1 MPGDGLSVALAGL
14 LHDVGKLYSRA
25 FWGERDERVPD
36 RTHTAYT
43 AHFVREHAGLF
54 RGAGLDPDWLA
65 QTASRHHE
73 GWRDRPQY
81 RPETPEEWCVALAD
95 TYASKEREEGEG
107 GGSPPEVP
115 LSPPFRRL
123 LLGGEEGREGGYS
136 PVRAGGRV
144 GLEAGGLYPEERPNV
159 SKDVYK
165 RLLERLE
172 GRLEEMAR
180 LRLTKEALLLNLALA
195 LQETLSLVP
204 SDTQS
209 EPDVSLY
216 DHLRLTAAIA
226 HALWLFHGG
235 SPSAQDLRQD
245 EEKFLLVVGDMGGI
259 QGHIYRIAG
268 AEAGVGGIAKRLRA
282 RSLEVSLAAEAMALG
297 LLRHLGLTPLNRIL
311 GAGGKFYLLLP
322 NTPEAVA
329 SLEEARKDWGRWA
342 LKRGGS
348 LVPHL
353 AWVSFRGQDFRD
365 FAALLKRLHGA
376 LAREK
381 LRPFAFLAATGEV
394 LGAPLRPCAACGLEP
409 ARRDEPG
416 SLCPDCEREAALGA
430 RLPRSDRVG
439 FFLEEAPRPYLD
451 FPGVKVGLGGP
462 LEGAFHLFRARLD
475 FAPWPHPSEAKPLLG
490 HLPRVEHA
498 LKAKGW
504 SLEAYRAWAEEEGLL
519 EDEEPHPEKV
529 LTFAELAALSEG
541 APYLGALMLD
551 ADRMGEAFA
560 TGFRR
565 EGRDLATPSRLA
577 ALSRTLEVFFTTEV
591 LTLLEEPLRYRQR
604 LGWDGL
610 EAQRKE
616 ARYPLLY
623 SVYSGGDD
631 LFLLG
636 PWDVLLDFAL
646 DLERLYRLFT
656 RHPRLTLSGGFLL
669 AHPSLP
675 VPELA
680 RLLGE
685 AERRAKA
692 EGRGRLF
699 LFGQAVPWEV
709 LGDLRAW
716 AEGLRQDLRAERV
729 SRAQVYRWLLLWRRF
744 SPLEDPGERMRY
756 KPLLAYALRRVRER
770 DEEAWKR
777 YLKLLD
783 HQDPA
788 WAYLPVW
795 VQWALYRERRT

>member
-195 LQETLSLVP
+195 FQETLSLVP

-669 AHPSLP
+669 VPPSLP

>member
-1 MPGDGLSVALAGL
+1 MLGDGLSVALAGL

-25 FWGERDERVPD
+25 RWGERDDQVPD

-65 QTASRHHE
+65 RTASRHHE

-136 PVRAGGRV
+136 PVGAGGRV

-180 LRLTKEALLLNLALA
+180 FSLGKEALVLNLALA

-235 SPSAQDLRQD
+235 SPSAQNLRQD
-245 EEKFLLVVGDMGGI
+245 GEKFLLVVGDMGGI

-297 LLRHLGLTPLNRIL
+297 LLWRLGLTSLNRIL

-322 NTPEAVA
+322 NT
-329 SLEEARKDWGRWA
+329 EEARAALEGTREAWGRWA

-353 AWVSFRGQDFRD
+353 AWVAFRGQDFRD
-365 FAALLKRLHGA
+365 FAALLKRLHEA

-381 LRPFAFLAATGEV
+381 LRPFAFLASTGGV

-451 FPGVKVGLGGP
+451 FPGLKVGLGGP

-475 FAPWPHPSEAKPLLG
+475 FAPWPDPSEAKPLLG

-591 LTLLEEPLRYRQR
+591 LTLLEEPRRYRER
-604 LGWDGL
+604 LGWDDL

-616 ARYPLLY
+616 ARYP
-623 SVYSGGDD
+623 SSTASTPGGTTSSSSGPGTP
-631 LFLLG
+631 FWTS
-636 PWDVLLDFAL
+636 PWTWRGSTASSPA
-646 DLERLYRLFT
+646 T
-656 RHPRLTLSGGFLL
+656 RGSPSPGG
-669 AHPSLP
+669 SSSS
-675 VPELA
+675 
-680 RLLGE
+680 
-685 AERRAKA
+685 RRASPCPSSPGFWGRRRSGPRPRG
-692 EGRGRLF
+692 GRGFSSSARRCRGRPCGAF
-699 LFGQAVPWEV
+699 APGP
-709 LGDLRAW
+709 RAC
-716 AEGLRQDLRAERV
+716 AKTCGP
-729 SRAQVYRWLLLWRRF
+729 S
-744 SPLEDPGERMRY
+744 G
-756 KPLLAYALRRVRER
+756 
-770 DEEAWKR
+770 
-777 YLKLLD
+777 
-783 HQDPA
+783 
-788 WAYLPVW
+788 
-795 VQWALYRERRT
+795 